1 MKLTLGMML
10 IFMLST
16 CNFEDNLKETQLKFN
31 SKKIQA
37 ITSITNSPTI
47 VLDVGFAESYDSWKP
62 LLSKLTKNAS
72 IFAYNRAGYI
82 GSDVGVF
89 PRTSKQIVEELK
101 TLLEENKIE
110 PPYILVGH
118 SFGALNMQ
126 LFLDTLPDKVK
137 AAVLIDPP
145 PLKWLSG
152 ESFVELKTI
161 AEKQIELFEEKA
173 SLAKN
178 QNEKNFYITLVS
190 EHKEMF
196 DSAIQ
201 IFSDIESYNDIPLTI
216 ISSSIP
222 NQAFGK
228 DAEAFQKFWIEENE
242 KISKK
247 SSNGKFIIAKNS
259 RHHVHL
265 DNEELVINEIR
276 KYLIK

>member
-1 MKLTLGMML
+1 MKLTLSLIL
-10 IFMLST
+10 IFIFTS
-16 CNFEDNLKETQLKFN
+16 CNLGDDIKETQLVYN

-72 IFAYNRAGYI
+72 VFAYNRAGYI
-82 GSDVGVF
+82 GSDEGEF
-89 PRTSKQIVEELK
+89 PRTSKQIVEDLK
-101 TLLEENKIE
+101 TLLEENNIKQ
-110 PPYILVGH
+110 PYILIGH

-126 LFLDTLPDKVK
+126 VFLNEYPEKVK

-145 PLKWLSG
+145 PLKWLAG
-152 ESFVELKTI
+152 EAFIELKTI
-161 AEKQIELFEEKA
+161 AEQQIELFEEKA
-173 SLAKN
+173 NIAKN
-178 QNEKNFYITLVS
+178 QNEKIFYKTLVS

-196 DSAIQ
+196 DSAIET
-201 IFSDIESYNDIPLTI
+201 INSIETYNAIPITV

-228 DAEAFQKFWIEENE
+228 DAEAFQKFWIVENE
-242 KISKK
+242 RISKK
-247 SSNGKFIIAKNS
+247 STNGKFVIAKNS

-265 DNEELVINEIR
+265 DNEESVFNEIK
-276 KYLIK
+276 KYLTK

>member
-1 MKLTLGMML
+1 MKITLSLIL
-10 IFMLST
+10 IFIFTS
-16 CNFEDNLKETQLKFN
+16 CNLGDDLKETQLVYN

-72 IFAYNRAGYI
+72 VFAYNRAGYF
-82 GSDVGVF
+82 GSDIGEF
-89 PRTSKQIVEELK
+89 PRTSKQIVEDLK
-101 TLLEENKIE
+101 TLLEENKIKQ
-110 PPYILVGH
+110 PYILVGH

-126 LFLDTLPDKVK
+126 LFLNEYPDKVK

-173 SLAKN
+173 NMAKN
-178 QNEKNFYITLVS
+178 QNEKNFYNTLVS

-196 DSAIQ
+196 DSAIE
-201 IFSDIESYNDIPLTI
+201 IFGNIESYNDKPLTI

-265 DNEELVINEIR
+265 DNEELVINEIS